1 MLWISLISLFFLF
14 LIVLSD
20 FKTRQIPII
29 CLIGETIASLCL
41 GFNLIGTTLLRNTIT
56 NFIIIGF
63 QFLLLWIW
71 FKTKDR
77 KLSSDLWSKFGKGD
91 LFLLGI
97 SAINLSALNYLLFT
111 MLVSVTSI
119 VAWLGISFIQKN
131 KDQTI
136 PFAGFLA
143 AGLIILRI
151 FLLSEP
157 GTNYY
162 SDQFLLAQIYGIY

>member
-1 MLWISLISLFFLF
+1 MFWISLISLLF
-14 LIVLSD
+14 LLLIVFSD

-41 GFNLIGTTLLRNTIT
+41 GFNLIGMSLLRSTMT
-56 NFIIIGF
+56 NFGIIGF
-63 QFLLLWIW
+63 QFLVLCVW
-71 FKTKDR
+71 FKTKR
-77 KLSSDLWSKFGKGD
+77 GKLDNTLWSKFGKGD
-91 LFLLGI
+91 LFMLAI
-97 SAINLSALNYLLFT
+97 SAINFSALNYLLFT

-119 VAWLGISFIQKN
+119 IAWLGVSFIHRN

-143 AGLIILRI
+143 LGLIILRI

-162 SDQFLLAQIYGIY
+162 SDQFHLNHIYGIY